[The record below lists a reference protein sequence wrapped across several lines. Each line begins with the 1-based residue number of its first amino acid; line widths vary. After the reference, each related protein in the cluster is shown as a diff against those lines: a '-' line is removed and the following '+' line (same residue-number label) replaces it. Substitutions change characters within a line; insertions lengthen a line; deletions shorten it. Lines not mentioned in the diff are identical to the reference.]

1 MAAYWD
7 PRAPAL
13 FTADQMKNENFTIK
27 VIADITCDLN
37 GSVPSTIRTTTFQQP
52 FYDYNPYTGKDEEA
66 FSRDSNITVMAIN
79 NLPNGLP
86 VEASMDFGHNLI
98 KNVLP
103 YLLYGDNENII
114 SRATIAEGGALTD
127 GYNYLADWVNEQE

>member
-1 MAAYWD
+1 MRD
-7 PRAPAL
+7 
-13 FTADQMKNENFTIK
+13 ENFSIK

-37 GSVPSTIRTTTFQQP
+37 GSVPSTIRTTTLHQP
-52 FYDYNPYTGKDEEA
+52 YYDYNPFSGSDERA

-86 VEASMDFGHNLI
+86 VEASIDFGHNLI

-103 YLLYGDNENII
+103 YLLFGDHEGII
-114 SRATIAEGGALTD
+114 ARATIAEGGELS
-127 GYNYLADWVNEQE
+127 GYYHYLADWVNEPD